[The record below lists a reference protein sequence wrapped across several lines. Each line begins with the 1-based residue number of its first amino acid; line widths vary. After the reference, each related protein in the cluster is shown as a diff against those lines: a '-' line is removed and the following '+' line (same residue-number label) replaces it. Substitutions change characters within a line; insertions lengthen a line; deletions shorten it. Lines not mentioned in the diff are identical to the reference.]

1 MIYAVIAHQ
10 GADALGASIA
20 RNYPGG
26 YAFPPSCWF
35 IDEPGSAEAVSIRL
49 GIDNGKLPGVQAVVL
64 PVTNYHGYAAGGL
77 WDWLRSHW
85 PG

>member
-10 GADALGASIA
+10 GADVLGATVA
-20 RNYPGG
+20 RIYSGQLPL
-26 YAFPPSCWF
+26 
-35 IDEPGSAEAVSIRL
+35 SAQLLVRRRAWIRRSGLHRL

-77 WDWLRSHW
+77 WTWLHSHW